1 MARRVVRHPAISPA
15 AMARAKTATVLKRDA
30 SSAKEASLQRALAA
44 YQEALAS
51 NEVLSVREAARRFNV
66 PKTSLQERINGRRSI
81 LESNSERSWLDDTE
95 SKVIVDELIH
105 SAAQGFPDTKRHLR
119 RRVNAVIQDK
129 LGDPSFHVGENWVD
143 RWLEKWG
150 KSLST
155 YWSTSLDAVHSR
167 ALNPEVVHDY
177 FQKVQETISKYKI
190 DPDCLWTMDESGFIF
205 GHACKTRVIGQ
216 AGNRVQHSQ
225 RDGSRETA
233 TVIPLISAAGAC
245 MPPCVI
251 FKGQKLNTL
260 WSEPENN
267 PLGCPYVPIFCTEHH

>member
-1 MARRVVRHPAISPA
+1 MAQRVVGHPAISPS
-15 AMARAKTATVLKRDA
+15 AMAQAKTTIVLKRDA
-30 SSAKEASLQRALAA
+30 SNAKEALLQCAMAA

-51 NEVLSVREAARRFNV
+51 NEVLSVCEAAWHFNV
-66 PKTSLQERINGRRSI
+66 PKTSLQECINGQRSI
-81 LESNSERSWLDDTE
+81 LESNAERYWLDDTE

-105 SAAQGFPDTKRHLR
+105 SAAQGFPDMKCHLH

-129 LGDPSFHVGENWVD
+129 LGDPSFHVGEIWVD

-155 YWSTSLDAVHSR
+155 YWSTSLDTVHAR
-167 ALNPEVVHDY
+167 ALNPEVTQDY
-177 FQKVQETISKYKI
+177 FQKVQETISEYKI
-190 DPDCLWTMDESGFIF
+190 EPDCLWTMDESSFIF

-216 AGNRVQHSQ
+216 AGNQVQHSQ

-233 TVIPLISAAGAC
+233 TVMPLISAAGAC

-251 FKGQKLNTL
+251 FKGQKLNAL

-267 PLGCPYVPIFCTEHH
+267 PLGCPYVLILCTEPH